1 MQRAEARLRAS
12 ISGAGYSRY
21 LVRGTKDPLI
31 VALLREREDSRTP
44 LQRRLARLTRRLAL
58 AVLALCGI
66 IFGVGLL
73 RGDGARGD
81 TGDLQSNPGM
91 LLLRSRSA
99 AWHPRACGWRR
110 PAPARAVP
118 LAAASARDRGAGVGR
133 VSHFAGRAT
142 AGLRLNAVQAQDA
155 QSIHAKRRWVGRS
168 GWRGWCD
175 WRYGSCFALQ
185 PFRIRLRTVG

>member
-1 MQRAEARLRAS
+1 VQPAEARLHAS

-21 LVRGTKDPLI
+21 LVRVTKYPRI
-31 VALLREREDSRTP
+31 VALLREQEDSRTP

-118 LAAASARDRGAGVGR
+118 FRLEGVVRLEIRVLPRSAAFPDSTADR
-133 VSHFAGRAT
+133 
-142 AGLRLNAVQAQDA
+142 
-155 QSIHAKRRWVGRS
+155 
-168 GWRGWCD
+168 
-175 WRYGSCFALQ
+175 
-185 PFRIRLRTVG
+185 RIG